1 MVFPILAA
9 CALQCLALGA
19 QQAPPKRP
27 PRVMVMDG
35 PAINPFA
42 LEDRGPAARSDG
54 GPTTD
59 DDSRAAAEYERA
71 TRVMEDARREV
82 FLQGIQKNVRL
93 PGQKLQLLDAATGAP
108 LDAEEELDKMAE
120 SDAVITGDDF
130 GPFGPGR
137 RERLAEIAGLT
148 PEQAQALWPYE
159 SDDEVPAVSAADLA
173 KARKFFGEG
182 GGDGEAMPDALKRLM
197 PASGRERKDQLRRTI
212 LTPGEISFA
221 CYAAMGFPFP
231 IRVGKIGG
239 AASPPPPNGYVIFNP
254 EIMRADLT
262 RSDFRPRK
270 ITYRWME
277 GRNEVYSAEAAVET
291 YIHLARP
298 TSPVT
303 HLLISSD
310 EDVMAYQLVGM
321 APPNGIWEVRKT
333 LLNEVIDLHSYLR
346 PPITLYGLR
355 WALLPGIEEITDQ
368 PQTRARLGEILQ
380 DLGFIKPQAGVP
392 NF

>member
-1 MVFPILAA
+1 
-9 CALQCLALGA
+9 
-19 QQAPPKRP
+19 
-27 PRVMVMDG
+27 MVMDG
-35 PAINPFA
+35 PALNPFA
-42 LEDRGPAARSDG
+42 LEDRGPAARPVG
-54 GPTTD
+54 GQQPGPPAD
-59 DDSRAAAEYERA
+59 DDALAVAEYERA
-71 TRVMEDARREV
+71 TRVMEEARREV
-82 FLQGIQKNVRL
+82 FLQGIRGNVRL

-108 LDAEEELDKMAE
+108 LDAEEEIERLAE
-120 SDAVITGDDF
+120 SDAVITEDEF

-159 SDDEVPAVSAADLA
+159 SDDEVPAVSASDLA

-182 GGDGEAMPDALKRLM
+182 GGEAMPDALKRLM

-231 IRVGKIGG
+231 IRVGKVGG

-262 RSDFRPRK
+262 RTDFRPRK

-298 TSPVT
+298 TIPVT

-392 NF
+392 NFQTSSQNMAQPYGEF